1 MIKQQKRAAIE
12 TAVKYCTNEYGAF
25 DKNDVIA
32 SLSLSIWLEV
42 VSPKFLNQI
51 WIKHIDDVFVHKPQ
65 GMSVREFISELQQQ
79 FKHIKTLRNRIAHH
93 EPIYHPNIQKS
104 IDAITLFLKA
114 AAPELLV
121 ICRTHFQASQDIKHQ
136 IKALLKQQYAK
147 K

>member
-1 MIKQQKRAAIE
+1 M
-12 TAVKYCTNEYGAF
+12 
-25 DKNDVIA
+25 IA

-51 WIKHIDDVFVHKPQ
+51 WIKYIDDVFVHKPQ

-93 EPIYHPNIQKS
+93 EPIYHLNIQKS
-104 IDAITLFLKA
+104 IDVITLFLKA
-114 AAPELLV
+114 AAPELLI